1 MRVCIIDTDKSI
13 GIINFQNY
21 FIISLQLVSKIMV
34 DNIIEKIKE
43 SEEKAKEIINLS
55 KKESAEIVEKAYSKS
70 KEILEETKKEISDMI
85 SKYETKA
92 KSDAKKE
99 IEVLQENFDKD
110 LSNIKKAASHR
121 EEEAVNKIVQRI
133 SN

>member
-1 MRVCIIDTDKSI
+1 
-13 GIINFQNY
+13 
-21 FIISLQLVSKIMV
+21 MV

-55 KKESAEIVEKAYSKS
+55 RKESAEIVEKAYSKS

-92 KSDAKKE
+92 KADAKKE
-99 IEVLQENFDKD
+99 IEVLKENFDKD
-110 LSNIKKAASHR
+110 LNNIKKVASHK
-121 EEEAVNKIVQRI
+121 EEEAANKIIQRI

>member
-1 MRVCIIDTDKSI
+1 
-13 GIINFQNY
+13 
-21 FIISLQLVSKIMV
+21 MV
-34 DNIIEKIKE
+34 DNIIKKIKE
-43 SEEKAKEIINLS
+43 SEEKAKEIINPS

-70 KEILEETKKEISDMI
+70 KEIFEETKKEIGNMI

-92 KSDAKKE
+92 KADAKKE
-99 IEVLQENFDKD
+99 IEVLKEDFDKE
-110 LSNIKKAASHR
+110 LSDIKKIASYK